1 MKTVSALK
9 NRQYDRTMKV
19 INFIIQMKSGLLSFR
34 IMMLKLE
41 PKYDFLLIHDS
52 SCNLLSQIWSL
63 VISTSPLGLNL
74 ILKKKMW
81 AVTVY
86 DYLLGGGGGGVESRC
101 FNGGREWESE
111 HFSSSDREL
120 DERSLLFLPIKS
132 NFFISKV

>member
-1 MKTVSALK
+1 
-9 NRQYDRTMKV
+9 
-19 INFIIQMKSGLLSFR
+19 MKSGLLSFR

-41 PKYDFLLIHDS
+41 PKYDFLLIHGS

-86 DYLLGGGGGGVESRC
+86 DYLLGGGGVESRC
-101 FNGGREWESE
+101 LNGGREWESE

-120 DERSLLFLPIKS
+120 VESSLLFLPIRSENLIYKS